1 VRRFNFYRDRES
13 EVECLCE
20 MEEAANGLYVTYE
33 DHMKEVGKFQT
44 AIASMERRIKII
56 KKELGVI

>member
-1 VRRFNFYRDRES
+1 
-13 EVECLCE
+13 